1 MDIYPQNTS
10 PFGYQT
16 GVGGIDTYGV
26 NHNNFSL
33 RDELEYQFARQK
45 RENQLMQQY
54 NNQGITENYPQYG
67 TNFWGNSA
75 NNYGFGN
82 SNISANI
89 ENMQNNTT
97 PIPMATATPQQQAQQ
112 QPAPSTWDTVKQL
125 GNNFADATEAGVV
138 GYATGAS
145 LGNFDEAMGGAATA
159 FGVDY
164 KGARDAVRQL
174 QNNLSQQHPWAYG
187 VGEFAGAMTT
197 PMHLAKDT
205 TFANKALNA
214 ATDTLNAS
222 AGYAE
227 NWNDFATNLAVNGIA
242 NIAGLPIDKIPYTR
256 GGSVVG
262 RKFIKQGINSVADK
276 LKNIYYVDEN
286 ER

>member
-1 MDIYPQNTS
+1 MDMYPKYTS

-67 TNFWGNSA
+67 TNFWGNAA

-97 PIPMATATPQQQAQQ
+97 PIPVATAMPQQQNNMLPNNPVAQQ
-112 QPAPSTWDTVKQL
+112 NPLQQVVGAMGDMTTEYFNMKNHGYKYLDDYHHCKANYNAASRGPLGYNTAKYL
-125 GNNFADATEAGVV
+125 GNAKET
-138 GYATGAS
+138 
-145 LGNFDEAMGGAATA
+145 FD
-159 FGVDY
+159 FYWNQLY
-164 KGARDAVRQL
+164 KGKSR
-174 QNNLSQQHPWAYG
+174 
-187 VGEFAGAMTT
+187 
-197 PMHLAKDT
+197 
-205 TFANKALNA
+205 
-214 ATDTLNAS
+214 
-222 AGYAE
+222 AE
-227 NWNDFATNLAVNGIA
+227 AI
-242 NIAGLPIDKIPYTR
+242 
-256 GGSVVG
+256 
-262 RKFIKQGINSVADK
+262 ADK
-276 LKNIYYVDEN
+276 SHDLGVNAIGRLRGDSGLYNSAQDACADYRLKNPSFPKKYW
-286 ER
+286 

>member
-1 MDIYPQNTS
+1 MDMYPKYTS

-54 NNQGITENYPQYG
+54 NNQGITENYPQYS

-97 PIPMATATPQQQAQQ
+97 PIPVATAVPQNQGVQQSIQTQNPLQQIVGAAGDMVRNYIDMKRDNTIKGDDYFHCKANYEAAQRGKIGENI
-112 QPAPSTWDTVKQL
+112 AEKL
-125 GNNFADATEAGVV
+125 GNAKEEFDFWDNQFRKGLSPQEAFSDRIHDRTINQIGRQMAKS
-138 GYATGAS
+138 GLYKNS
-145 LGNFDEAMGGAATA
+145 REAC
-159 FGVDY
+159 Y
-164 KGARDAVRQL
+164 PYR
-174 QNNLSQQHPWAYG
+174 
-187 VGEFAGAMTT
+187 
-197 PMHLAKDT
+197 
-205 TFANKALNA
+205 
-214 ATDTLNAS
+214 
-222 AGYAE
+222 
-227 NWNDFATNLAVNGIA
+227 VNGI
-242 NIAGLPIDKIPYTR
+242 
-256 GGSVVG
+256 
-262 RKFIKQGINSVADK
+262 
-276 LKNIYYVDEN
+276 N
-286 ER
+286 EKY

>member
-1 MDIYPQNTS
+1 MDMYPKYTS

-33 RDELEYQFARQK
+33 RDEIEYQFARQK

-97 PIPMATATPQQQAQQ
+97 PIPMATAIPQQQTSND
-112 QPAPSTWDTVKQL
+112 PNCYVEFD
-125 GNNFADATEAGVV
+125 GNNVDLYKYGQ
-138 GYATGAS
+138 S
-145 LGNFDEAMGGAATA
+145 NGN
-159 FGVDY
+159 
-164 KGARDAVRQL
+164 R
-174 QNNLSQQHPWAYG
+174 
-187 VGEFAGAMTT
+187 
-197 PMHLAKDT
+197 
-205 TFANKALNA
+205 
-214 ATDTLNAS
+214 
-222 AGYAE
+222 
-227 NWNDFATNLAVNGIA
+227 
-242 NIAGLPIDKIPYTR
+242 
-256 GGSVVG
+256 
-262 RKFIKQGINSVADK
+262 
-276 LKNIYYVDEN
+276 
-286 ER
+286 